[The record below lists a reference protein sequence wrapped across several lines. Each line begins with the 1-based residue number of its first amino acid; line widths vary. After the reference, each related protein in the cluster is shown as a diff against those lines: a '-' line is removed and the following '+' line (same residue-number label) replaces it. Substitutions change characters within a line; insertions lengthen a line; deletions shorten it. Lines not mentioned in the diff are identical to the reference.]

1 MYVLLVYK
9 VVTPNI
15 YQGLQ
20 IVLFSIC
27 VPIGSEP
34 EFSHRALIKVPCCKH
49 TDEYKSLIA
58 SCGFVNLLSFWT
70 FHHNK
75 ITWLGRMKFL
85 M

>member
-34 EFSHRALIKVPCCKH
+34 EFSHRTLIKVLFAN
-49 TDEYKSLIA
+49 TLM
-58 SCGFVNLLSFWT
+58 NT
-70 FHHNK
+70 
-75 ITWLGRMKFL
+75 RMDSIQ
-85 M
+85 